1 MGAVSAGLER
11 LLELHW
17 EMSPES
23 MPTLIRRSLLVL
35 RGWTAIAALTAVC
48 YRLHA
53 NEATAGFAFLTAV
66 LLNCLDSGLA
76 EAALVSLA
84 AVLCLDYFFIEP
96 RLSLTVASPVDAAA
110 LLALGTA
117 SLVTTHLA
125 SRARLERRGAD
136 RERRNLERLYALAQR
151 LLALDP
157 LHSDRNQLAATVC
170 AVLELKAVC
179 LFDAASARSHSAG
192 ISKAGL
198 DDRTRDAFIAG
209 QDRDDAGNLV
219 AVRCLRTGGRTQ
231 GAIGLEGLEDAGA
244 MAGPASAM
252 IAATLLRHEAARN
265 AADAE
270 AAARTETLRS
280 AILDA
285 LAHEFKTPLATIL
298 TAAGGMRAAAPLAP
312 EQDDLAEIV
321 ETETERLSELTS
333 RLLRLARLDQE
344 EVKPRLEPIDI
355 AAAVGEAVDRQLRQT
370 PERRVS
376 ISAEPGL
383 EDIPADAG
391 LLQLALA
398 QLLDN
403 ACRYSPPGSPVEVRI
418 EPAGDRVNV
427 VVWNSGEPI
436 EAGERE
442 HIFERLYRGR
452 RGRRTSAGTGLGLYV
467 ARKIALAHGGSLDLA
482 AGPADD
488 GVSFRLTLPGRKGGE
503 HSEQHQSQ
511 SADRG

>member
-1 MGAVSAGLER
+1 
-11 LLELHW
+11 
-17 EMSPES
+17 MSTES
-23 MPTLIRRSLLVL
+23 MPRLRRRSLLVL
-35 RGWTAIAALTAVC
+35 RGWTVIALLTAVC

-66 LLNCLDSGLA
+66 LLNCLDSGMA
-76 EAALVSLA
+76 EAALVSVA

-96 RLSLTVASPVDAAA
+96 RLSLTVASPTDAAA
-110 LLALGTA
+110 LIALATA
-117 SLVTTHLA
+117 SLVTTQLA
-125 SRARLERRGAD
+125 SRARLERREAE
-136 RERRNLERLYALAQR
+136 REGRNLERLYALAQR

-157 LHSDRNQLAATVC
+157 LESGRNQLAAAVC
-170 AVLELKAVC
+170 AALELKAVC

-198 DDRTRDAFIAG
+198 DNRTRDAFIAG
-209 QDRDDAGNLV
+209 QDRDDAARLL
-219 AVRCLRTGGRTQ
+219 AVRCLRAGGKLQ
-231 GAIGLEGLEDAGA
+231 GAIGLEGLDDAA

-298 TAAGGMRAAAPLAP
+298 TAAGGMRATAPLAP
-312 EQDDLAEIV
+312 DQDDLAEIV

-344 EVKPRLEPIDI
+344 EVKPQREPIDI
-355 AAAVGEAVDRQLRQT
+355 AAAVAEAVDRQLRQT

-376 ISAEPGL
+376 ITAAPGL
-383 EDIPADAG
+383 EEIPADAG

-418 EPAGDRVNV
+418 EPAGGRVNV

-442 HIFERLYRGR
+442 RIFERLYRGR
-452 RGRRTSAGTGLGLYV
+452 SGRRASAGTGLGLYV
-467 ARKIALAHGGSLDLA
+467 ARKIALAHGGSLDLT
-482 AGPADD
+482 AGPGDD
-488 GVSFRLTLPGRKGGE
+488 GVSFRLSLPGRKGTE
-503 HSEQHQSQ
+503 HSEQNQSQ